1 MFIVIE
7 GLDGAGKSTQ
17 VEFIKQ
23 HLKENYPNK
32 EIIFTREPGGYENY
46 LGEQLRSVILNNE
59 MDDYTR
65 ALLYAASRYEHQL
78 KIKKWLEEGKI
89 VICDRYIYSS
99 IAYNANNLSEMNEIL
114 SINRYNDIVKPDYI
128 LFYRIDIDT
137 YKHRKYIR
145 SQERELDALERK
157 SDDFFIRTIDYYTLA
172 LEEEYSKVKEIDAT
186 KSIEEVKENTIKI
199 INEIIKE
206 EF

>member
-137 YKHRKYIR
+137 YRHRKYIR